1 MSETKNTQNP
11 SLPLIG
17 FTLGD
22 VNGIGPEILMRLLE
36 DNRLLRIC
44 TPVIY
49 GNHRIL
55 NRYRKLLQLEDF
67 QMQPCRSANQALP
80 RKINMLNCWEEDYE
94 IKPGQADPEA
104 GRLAWLA
111 LQKAGED
118 LASGDLQGLVT
129 GPIQKSIMP
138 AAEFPFP
145 GQTEFFASLAQPQE
159 GGKGGDKTR
168 SLMMMVQDNFRVALA
183 SAHVAVE
190 KVPGILTPNLL
201 KSRIE
206 QLDQILRSTFDIAKP
221 RIAVLGL
228 NPHAG
233 EDGKI
238 GLEEEKVIGPE
249 IRRFR
254 DKGQLVFGPFPS
266 DGFFASGQQ
275 RKYDAVLAMYHDQGL
290 IPFKLLAGMEGV
302 NFTAGLPFFR
312 VSPDHGTAYDI
323 AGKGLASADSM
334 RAALYLVLDLI
345 RLKSEKVEQVII
357 PGKEKPAYRGRD

>member
-11 SLPLIG
+11 ALPLIG

-36 DNRLLRIC
+36 DNRILRLC

-55 NRYRKLLQLEDF
+55 NRYRKLMQVEDF
-67 QMQPCRSANQALP
+67 QMQPCRSAAQAIP
-80 RKINMLNCWEEDYE
+80 RKINMLNCWEDDYE
-94 IKPGQADPEA
+94 IKPGQVDNES

-118 LASGDLQGLVT
+118 LASGALHGLVT

-138 AAEFPFP
+138 AEEFPFP
-145 GQTEFFASLAQPQE
+145 GQTEYFAKLA
-159 GGKGGDKTR
+159 GNNSG
-168 SLMMMVQDNFRVALA
+168 SMMMMVHEDFRVALA
-183 SAHVAVE
+183 TVHVPVE
-190 KVPGILTPNLL
+190 KISGILTAGLL

-206 QLDQILRSTFDIAKP
+206 QLEKVLRDTFDIAKP

-238 GLEEEKVIGPE
+238 GKEEEKIIGPE
-249 IRRFR
+249 IRQFR
-254 DKGQLVFGPFPS
+254 EKGHMVFGPFAS
-266 DGFFASGQQ
+266 DGFFASGQH
-275 RKYDAVLAMYHDQGL
+275 RRYDAVLAMYHDQGL
-290 IPFKLLAGMEGV
+290 IPFKLIAGMEGV

-323 AGKGLASADSM
+323 AGKGKASGDSM
-334 RAALYLVLDLI
+334 RAALFLLLDLI
-345 RLKSEKVEQVII
+345 RIKTQKTVPVLI
-357 PGKEKPAYRGRD
+357 PGKERPSSRGKD

>member
-11 SLPLIG
+11 ALPLVG
-17 FTLGD
+17 FTMGD

-36 DNRLLRIC
+36 DNRILRLC

-55 NRYRKLLQLEDF
+55 NRYRKILQVEDF
-67 QMQPCRSANQALP
+67 QMQPCRSAAQATP

-94 IKPGQADPEA
+94 IKPGQADAES
-104 GRLAWLA
+104 GRLAWLS

-118 LASGDLQGLVT
+118 LASGVLHGLVT

-138 AAEFPFP
+138 ASEFPFP
-145 GQTEFFASLAQPQE
+145 GQTEFFAKLA
-159 GGKGGDKTR
+159 GGNSK
-168 SLMMMVQDNFRVALA
+168 SMMMMVHDDFRVALA
-183 SAHVAVE
+183 TVHVPVE
-190 KVPGILTPNLL
+190 KIAGILTPSLL

-206 QLDQILRSTFDIAKP
+206 QLEKVLRDTFDIAKP
-221 RIAVLGL
+221 RIAVLSL

-238 GLEEEKVIGPE
+238 GQEEEKVIGPE
-249 IRRFR
+249 IRQFR
-254 DKGQLVFGPFPS
+254 EKGLMVFGPFAS
-266 DGFFASGQQ
+266 DGFFASGQH
-275 RKYDAVLAMYHDQGL
+275 RRYDAVLAMYHDQGL
-290 IPFKLLAGMEGV
+290 IPFKLLAGLEGV

-323 AGKGLASADSM
+323 AGKGKASGDSM
-334 RAALYLVLDLI
+334 RAALFLLLDLI
-345 RLKSEKVEQVII
+345 RMKSQKVETVLV
-357 PGKEKPAYRGRD
+357 PGKERPSSRGRD

>member
-1 MSETKNTQNP
+1 MSESKNTHNP
-11 SLPLIG
+11 ALPLIG

-36 DNRLLRIC
+36 DNRILRLC

-55 NRYRKLLQLEDF
+55 NRYRKILQAEDF
-67 QMQPCRSANQALP
+67 QMQPCRQAAQAIP
-80 RKINMLNCWEEDYE
+80 RKINMINCWEEDYE
-94 IKPGQADPEA
+94 IKPGQADAAA
-104 GRLAWLA
+104 GRFAWLA

-118 LASGDLQGLVT
+118 LSAGLLHGLVT

-138 AAEFPFP
+138 AAEFPYP
-145 GQTEFFASLAQPQE
+145 GQTEYFARLAGE
-159 GGKGGDKTR
+159 NAGA
-168 SLMMMVQDNFRVALA
+168 LMMMVQDDFRVALA
-183 SAHVAVE
+183 TVHVPVE
-190 KVPGILTPNLL
+190 KVPGILTSNLL

-206 QLDQILRSTFDIAKP
+206 QLDTILRETFDIVKP
-221 RIAVLGL
+221 RIAVLSL

-233 EDGKI
+233 EEGKI

-254 DKGQLVFGPFPS
+254 DKGQLVFGPFAS
-266 DGFFASGQQ
+266 DGFFASGQH
-275 RKYDAVLAMYHDQGL
+275 RRYDAVLAMYHDQGL
-290 IPFKLLAGMEGV
+290 IPFKLIAGMEGV

-323 AGKGLASADSM
+323 AGQGKASGDSM
-334 RAALYLVLDLI
+334 RAALFLLLDLI
-345 RLKSEKVEQVII
+345 RLKSQKVSPVII
-357 PGKEKPAYRGRD
+357 TAPHREDTKRQKI